1 MFLAF
6 LVHSYLGKNFC
17 RALLVPSIKIVFLVI
32 RVFALMASA
41 NRHEDFQ
48 QTKKLSLFPSN
59 FGRTR
64 LTSYL
69 RASLDDKALGT
80 NPVLALG
87 RKSALE

>member
-1 MFLAF
+1 
-6 LVHSYLGKNFC
+6 
-17 RALLVPSIKIVFLVI
+17 
-32 RVFALMASA
+32 MASA

-80 NPVLALG
+80 SPVLALG